1 MRRRSPV
8 PGSRLRK
15 LDGTAA
21 PCGEVEEEKG
31 GELQRDKEREKEG
44 NKERE

>member
-15 LDGTAA
+15 LDGTAV
-21 PCGEVEEEKG
+21 PCGEVEGGREGNYRGTKKDEE
-31 GELQRDKEREKEG
+31 E